1 MSTPSTAGTHR
12 VTAAGAK
19 ARTERTRK
27 GRSGRTLIEMIR
39 LVVVV
44 LVTLLAVE
52 AAGSPRLADDTWS
65 IEWLGSQEAVL
76 VAVVLG
82 AAVGYVLGGV
92 LGRFSVDRMD
102 AVESRLADY
111 SLGEIV
117 AGLLGA
123 LAGLVVG
130 AGTTWPLLLVG
141 TRTLTLPLAVLVVL
155 LVTGTGLRIGIR
167 RGGDLLRTLGVSGRL
182 PSASPTRGARAKVV
196 DTSALIDGR
205 LLDVCRSGFFD
216 GVLVLPQF
224 VLYELQGLADA
235 GDDERRRRG
244 RRGLDVLAGLQRSSG
259 VTLEVTEQD
268 YPEIAAVDAK
278 LVAMAR
284 DRHSSLVTVDSNLER
299 VAEVQGVRVL
309 NLHTLSETLRPPV
322 LPGDD
327 LEVLLVKPGKERGQ
341 AVGYLADG
349 TMVVVEDA
357 RDRIG
362 REERVEVTSILST
375 AHGRMVF
382 AHRAPAGNGALAEA
396 S

>member
-1 MSTPSTAGTHR
+1 
-12 VTAAGAK
+12 
-19 ARTERTRK
+19 
-27 GRSGRTLIEMIR
+27 MIR

-44 LVTLLAVE
+44 IVMLLAVE
-52 AAGSPRLADDTWS
+52 AAGSGGLADDPEV
-65 IEWLGSQEAVL
+65 IGWLGGEEAVL
-76 VAVVLG
+76 VSVVLG

-111 SLGEIV
+111 SLGEII

-123 LAGLVVG
+123 LAGLVAG
-130 AGTTWPLLLVG
+130 AGVTWPLLLVG
-141 TRTLTLPLAVLVVL
+141 SRTLMLPLAVLVVL
-155 LVTGTGLRIGIR
+155 LASGTGLRVGVR

-235 GDDERRRRG
+235 HDDERRRRG

-259 VTLEVTEQD
+259 ITLEVTEQD

-284 DRHSSLVTVDSNLER
+284 DRHASLITVDANLER

-309 NLHTLSETLRPPV
+309 NLHALSETLRPPV
-322 LPGDD
+322 LPGDG
-327 LEVLLVKPGKERGQ
+327 LEVSLVKPGKEQRQ

-362 REERVEVTSILST
+362 RDVRVEVTSILST

-382 AHRAPAGNGALAEA
+382 ARTEAAQSGLAQA